1 MPSIASS
8 ASQAAAGLVGIQ
20 AQVSAFIDQAILR
33 SAGGLTWSEFGELLI
48 ALLRLTVST
57 LDHIGGLTGPQKK
70 ELALEAVAAL
80 FDQLAGR
87 AVPAAAYPLFLL
99 VRPAARSLI
108 LALAGG
114 AIEVIL
120 PMTRA
125 E

>member
-1 MPSIASS
+1 MSIASS
-8 ASQAAAGLVGIQ
+8 ATAAAASSHGLQ
-20 AQVSAFIDQAILR
+20 AQVSAFLEQAILR
-33 SAGGLTWSEFGELLI
+33 AAGGLTWQEFGELLI
-48 ALLRLTVST
+48 ALLRLVVTT

-70 ELALEAVAAL
+70 ELAIEAVAAL

-99 VRPAARSLI
+99 VRPAVRSLI

-114 AIEVIL
+114 AIEVVL
-120 PMTRA
+120 PMTRS